1 MERNQNY
8 VELWG
13 VAAGEPVFSH
23 ENHTRR
29 FDKFP
34 LRVERLSGQNDVPVI
49 VASEALLRVCPVDE
63 GQSLRIVGQLRSFNN
78 KSGQGNRLVITVFA
92 QSIEPGDGSYF
103 NRILLSGA
111 LCKKPVLRH
120 TPLGRSICDVILA
133 VNRHYGRADYLPCIA
148 WGQTAVQ
155 IAGMDV
161 GERLALEGRVQSRTY
176 TKLLE
181 SGSEE
186 RTAFEVSIMQLLDV
200 QTTLILVPAADIVDR
215 LNGWE
220 CTVFHAQFLSLIDK
234 RKTLQH
240 KIHHAQQLLTLLIL
254 GIFRQIMADTSW
266 LVMVLDD
273 VGEETDTFADLLAG
287 KAALLIFIRSR
298 SLPVIPAKHGLSSH
312 VLTEIKNRSE
322 IRIITNKP
330 TDITVIQAKD
340 LSDRK
345 CMMRFCRFLM
355 HLI

>member
-1 MERNQNY
+1 MYDMERNQNY

-49 VASEALLRVCPVDE
+49 VASEALLRVCPVEE

-186 RTAFEVSIMQLLDV
+186 RTAFEVSIMQLLD
-200 QTTLILVPAADIVDR
+200 
-215 LNGWE
+215 E
-220 CTVFHAQFLSLIDK
+220 
-234 RKTLQH
+234 
-240 KIHHAQQLLTLLIL
+240 
-254 GIFRQIMADTSW
+254 
-266 LVMVLDD
+266 
-273 VGEETDTFADLLAG
+273 EETEET
-287 KAALLIFIRSR
+287 ALL
-298 SLPVIPAKHGLSSH
+298 
-312 VLTEIKNRSE
+312 
-322 IRIITNKP
+322 
-330 TDITVIQAKD
+330 
-340 LSDRK
+340 
-345 CMMRFCRFLM
+345 
-355 HLI
+355 